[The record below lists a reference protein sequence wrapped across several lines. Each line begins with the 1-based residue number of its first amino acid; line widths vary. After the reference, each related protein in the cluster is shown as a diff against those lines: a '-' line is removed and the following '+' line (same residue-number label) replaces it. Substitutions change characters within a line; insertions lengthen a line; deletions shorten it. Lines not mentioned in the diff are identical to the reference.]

1 MAIGSHL
8 HGSGVQD
15 FVAIQIPG
23 TRQLP
28 CYAYFRIR
36 TESKRSLRLA
46 DIAADG
52 RIDRAPVGYIWSHSY
67 ESIVD
72 ADGACINSE
81 NRKESDFAS

>member
-1 MAIGSHL
+1 MAIGSNL
-8 HGSGVQD
+8 YRCGGKNIVI
-15 FVAIQIPG
+15 FQIPCIH
-23 TRQLP
+23 QLP
-28 CYAYFRIR
+28 CYAHLGVGA
-36 TESKRSLRLA
+36 KVKGSLRLA

-72 ADGACINSE
+72 ADGACIYSD

>member
-1 MAIGSHL
+1 MAIGCHL

-15 FVAIQIPG
+15 DVAIQIPG

-36 TESKRSLRLA
+36 TESKRSLRWA
-46 DIAADG
+46 DIAVDG
-52 RIDRAPVGYIWSHSY
+52 RIDGAPVGYIWSHSY

-72 ADGACINSE
+72 ADDACIYSE

>member
-28 CYAYFRIR
+28 CYAHLGVGAKV
-36 TESKRSLRLA
+36 EGSLRLA

-52 RIDRAPVGYIWSHSY
+52 RIDRTPVGYIWSHSY

-72 ADGACINSE
+72 ADGACVNSE